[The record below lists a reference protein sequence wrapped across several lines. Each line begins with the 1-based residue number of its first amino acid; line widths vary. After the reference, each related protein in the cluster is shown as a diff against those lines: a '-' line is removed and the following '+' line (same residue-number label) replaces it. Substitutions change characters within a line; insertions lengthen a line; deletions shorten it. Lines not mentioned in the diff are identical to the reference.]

1 MYAVEFET
9 DIKSKYIEIKDYEK
23 VLNKHAK
30 VIVLVEDFDNGNV
43 SANHHE
49 DFIASLLI
57 QPRQID
63 QNTQFLSREDANA
76 R

>member
-9 DIKSKYIEIKDYEK
+9 DIKSKYIEIKDYSK

-30 VIVLVEDFDNGNV
+30 VIVLVEDSEMAAV
-43 SANHHE
+43 SANQN
-49 DFIASLLI
+49 DFIATLLN
-57 QPRQID
+57 QPRHIAQGSS
-63 QNTQFLSREDANA
+63 FLSREQANA

>member
-30 VIVLVEDFDNGNV
+30 VIVLVEDFDNDNV
-43 SANHHE
+43 SANHD

-63 QNTQFLSREDANA
+63 QNTQFLSREEANA